1 METFEKETIATLNSK
16 VVIPTLLLNDM
27 IAWYHENL
35 QHPGITRT
43 YKTISSH
50 FYYTNLEK
58 YIGLFIKKCF
68 ICTKEQKNLQNIMGI
83 YLQLKMFMS
92 PWNVYKSTLLAHGL
106 TLILL
111 GKPFLKSCYHARCY
125 STLV

>member
-1 METFEKETIATLNSK
+1 MIDVDRSTVEDMAVVETETPCVLDFQHISIFQKSDRNIQQNLATKTYKMETFEKETIATLNGK

-58 YIGLFIKKCF
+58 YVGLFIKKCF
-68 ICTKEQKNLQNIMGI
+68 ICIKTKF
-83 YLQLKMFMS
+83 YL
-92 PWNVYKSTLLAHGL
+92 Y
-106 TLILL
+106 
-111 GKPFLKSCYHARCY
+111 
-125 STLV
+125 